1 MCELVFLPTKEC
13 SEETCGVVLEAR
25 AILQREWRGL
35 GGEGSGGEGS
45 GGRGLG
51 GGSALYA
58 EVCVL

>member
-35 GGEGSGGEGS
+35 GGEGSGG
-45 GGRGLG
+45 
-51 GGSALYA
+51 GSALYA